1 MEFLTEALESVGR
14 DSCDA
19 VRWFVKQ
26 KHPNGQMACHA
37 EFYSNIQPLTHEYC
51 PFPCDKDSTMM
62 EVLLQNEIIAGS
74 ETAAV
79 FRAADDVS
87 PALEFWGWTL
97 GSLRDANWGKVQ
109 TMTAVADQFEEGPLR
124 DLVLKV
130 LSCAWYKYKL
140 AEMQERFSKDNTL
153 CWSKDAE
160 QIKRLIEGDKAKL
173 IVKLLRYG
181 MKLLAQDDMRP
192 GVISQVVYTLAVI
205 ESIWTGADPRL
216 VPVPPEAG
224 YEPPPV
230 RPADEQASRKRAR
243 SDSDDDSDGDF
254 DE

>member
-1 MEFLTEALESVGR
+1 MEFCTEALESVGR
-14 DSCDA
+14 DSCESL
-19 VRWFVKQ
+19 RWFVKQ

-124 DLVLKV
+124 DLVWKV
-130 LSCAWYKYKL
+130 LSCAWYKYMSAKWQEIWSQNKTSRWSGQ
-140 AEMQERFSKDNTL
+140 AEEL
-153 CWSKDAE
+153 
-160 QIKRLIEGDKAKL
+160 KAKT
-173 IVKLLRYG
+173 IVMLLHYAIHL
-181 MKLLAQDDMRP
+181 MVDDPLKP
-192 GVISQVVYTLAVI
+192 GVVTKVAYALAVT
-205 ESIWTGADPRL
+205 ESIQTGADPRL
-216 VPVPPEAG
+216 VPVPPPV
-224 YEPPPV
+224 PPQAWS
-230 RPADEQASRKRAR
+230 ADEQASRKRAR